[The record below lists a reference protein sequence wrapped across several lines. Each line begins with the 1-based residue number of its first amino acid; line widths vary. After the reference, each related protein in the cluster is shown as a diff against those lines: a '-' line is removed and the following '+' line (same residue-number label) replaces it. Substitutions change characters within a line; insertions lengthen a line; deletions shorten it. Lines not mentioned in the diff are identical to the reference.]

1 MNISKK
7 IAFCRKALGISQEEL
22 AALLN
27 VSRQAVSRWETSAAM
42 PDTEK
47 IIQLSRVFDV
57 STDYL
62 LLDEVEESRH
72 PPEKQEP
79 VDTGDDRSETEST
92 VERFLA
98 VRVQERRR
106 KLRMAMWLSFLIGGF
121 ILVITALILAGIWAM
136 NTDWWWTEWGRF
148 GTALFHTWHL
158 APFIIGFITMIPGIA
173 GLVYEY
179 KRED

>member
-1 MNISKK
+1 MGIDKK
-7 IAFCRKALGISQEEL
+7 IAFCRKTLGISQEEL

-27 VSRQAVSRWETSAAM
+27 ISRQAVSRWETGAAM

-47 IIQLSRVFDV
+47 IIQLSRVFHV

-62 LLDEVEESRH
+62 LLDEVEESRC
-72 PPEKQEP
+72 PPEKTEPAHTQEP
-79 VDTGDDRSETEST
+79 QTTEST

-121 ILVITALILAGIWAM
+121 ILVITAMVMAGIWA
-136 NTDWWWTEWGRF
+136 NQTDWWWTKWGRF

-158 APFIIGFITMIPGIA
+158 APFIIGFIVMLPGVA

>member
-1 MNISKK
+1 MNIGKK
-7 IAFCRKALGISQEEL
+7 IIFCRKSLGLSQEEL
-22 AALLN
+22 ASLLDI
-27 VSRQAVSRWETSAAM
+27 SRQAVSRWETGAAM

-47 IIQLSRVFDV
+47 IIQLSRVFHV

-62 LLDEVEESRH
+62 LLDEVEESRC
-72 PPEKQEP
+72 PPEQQEP
-79 VDTGDDRSETEST
+79 AHAEEHRTTEST

-106 KLRMAMWLSFLIGGF
+106 KLRMAMWISFLVGGF
-121 ILVITALILAGIWAM
+121 LLVVTALILAGIWTS

-158 APFIIGFITMIPGIA
+158 APFIIGIIAMIPGIA

>member
-57 STDYL
+57 TTDYL
-62 LLDEVEESRH
+62 LLDEVSGGEKAEAE
-72 PPEKQEP
+72 PERIALKTDPAAGAEHAIALS
-79 VDTGDDRSETEST
+79 VK
-92 VERFLA
+92 
-98 VRVQERRR
+98 ERRR
-106 KLRMAMWLSFLIGGF
+106 KFRIAAWIFFLVFGLSMVIFA
-121 ILVITALILAGIWAM
+121 LVLAEIWAV
-136 NTDWWWTEWGRF
+136 NTDWWWTAWGAF
-148 GTALFHTWHL
+148 GTGLFHTWRL
-158 APFIIGFITMIPGIA
+158 APFLIGIVLLIPGVA

-179 KRED
+179 RRED